1 MLQRSLEIYVEF
13 HFQRLVLIV
22 LGTLVGLSVET
33 LFAVEQVRGLI
44 PGVTHL
50 LDIKGV
56 LVAVFLDENL
66 AGSSGL
72 ADGSV
77 GNAGLVEEVLH
88 GFDVAVLHLNHHTG
102 ILGHQVLYDI
112 LTAET
117 AQVDIQTAFRVGK
130 GHL

>member
-1 MLQRSLEIYVEF
+1 MCSPSVGTETILGQRSLEIVVEF

-50 LDIKGV
+50 LDIEGV

-66 AGSSGL
+66 AGSSGF

-77 GNAGLVEEVLH
+77 
-88 GFDVAVLHLNHHTG
+88 
-102 ILGHQVLYDI
+102 
-112 LTAET
+112 
-117 AQVDIQTAFRVGK
+117 
-130 GHL
+130 

>member
-1 MLQRSLEIYVEF
+1 MGQRSLEIVVEF

-33 LFAVEQVRGLI
+33 LLAVEQVRGLI
-44 PGVTHL
+44 PGITHL

-77 GNAGLVEEVLH
+77 
-88 GFDVAVLHLNHHTG
+88 
-102 ILGHQVLYDI
+102 
-112 LTAET
+112 
-117 AQVDIQTAFRVGK
+117 
-130 GHL
+130 